1 MIRTRAAVLM
11 ATATLGTLLMSACS
25 SAGPSGSAGSSAGPA
40 TAAAAPS
47 ATAQAQSSLEAAA
60 DAVRLVASELPDL
73 GTVVTDGG
81 GMTLYRF
88 DRDSAKPS
96 KTNCLSDCAAKFPPV
111 LVSSVDAVQL
121 TGVGKAVVGT
131 VPRPGGSLQLTVGGW
146 PVYRYAKDAE
156 PGDAG
161 GQGIGKAWY
170 AITPLGKKATATA
183 PAPAQGGYGY

>member
-47 ATAQAQSSLEAAA
+47 ATAQAQAQSSLEAAA

-111 LVSSVDAVQL
+111 L
-121 TGVGKAVVGT
+121 
-131 VPRPGGSLQLTVGGW
+131 
-146 PVYRYAKDAE
+146 
-156 PGDAG
+156 
-161 GQGIGKAWY
+161 
-170 AITPLGKKATATA
+170 
-183 PAPAQGGYGY
+183 